1 MIYCNSIQNIAM
13 KALTFINELR
23 SQGRFSFTTAD
34 AEKALALEKV
44 PCLNALHRLKKNN
57 LMACDCQY
65 YGGT

>member
-1 MIYCNSIQNIAM
+1 M

-34 AEKALALEKV
+34 AEKALVLEKV

-57 LMACDCQY
+57 LIVSPAKGFYLIVPPEYQA
-65 YGGT
+65 